1 MMGLQDIPMKSPAC
15 SKDLGNLRSLDNVRP
30 RGSAKDSSPFSG
42 ERVETVGGAGST
54 ATDIVT
60 AATVTNAVGN
70 TEEMNEIYDDDDE
83 NFGSDSDDWE
93 TEEGRLSRALQRW
106 MPEYVLTPVPQLDTS
121 SRQPVFSARLGSRGV
136 TIRRSD
142 SSEST
147 DTQISLFRS
156 VL

>member
-1 MMGLQDIPMKSPAC
+1 MGLQDIPMKSPAC

-42 ERVETVGGAGST
+42 ERCETAGGTGST

-60 AATVTNAVGN
+60 AATVTNAVRN

-136 TIRRSD
+136 TVRRSD